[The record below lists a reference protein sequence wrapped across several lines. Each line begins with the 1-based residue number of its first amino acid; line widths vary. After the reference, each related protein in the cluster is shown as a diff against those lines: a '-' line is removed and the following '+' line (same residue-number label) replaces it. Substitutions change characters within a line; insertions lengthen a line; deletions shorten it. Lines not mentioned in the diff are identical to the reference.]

1 MTSED
6 AKVANAATAR
16 RRSSPPSAEL
26 SSAAT
31 AKTAAAVE
39 GAGSAANEHAS
50 SFLSMVAREAAD
62 PRRSRGRETKASA
75 VELESGV
82 GSTRRHAAAARWG
95 SGAMVE
101 DNREK
106 GTMAI
111 ITKT

>member
-1 MTSED
+1 
-6 AKVANAATAR
+6 
-16 RRSSPPSAEL
+16 
-26 SSAAT
+26 
-31 AKTAAAVE
+31 VE

-50 SFLSMVAREAAD
+50 SFLGAVAREAAD
-62 PRRSRGRETKASA
+62 PRRSRGREMKAST

-82 GSTRRHAAAARWG
+82 GSARRHAAAARWG
-95 SGAMVE
+95 SEATVE